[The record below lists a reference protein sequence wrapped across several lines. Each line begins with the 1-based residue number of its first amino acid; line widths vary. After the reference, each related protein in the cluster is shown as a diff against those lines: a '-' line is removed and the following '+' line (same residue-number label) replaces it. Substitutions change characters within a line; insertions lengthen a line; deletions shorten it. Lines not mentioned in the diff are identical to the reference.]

1 MKSVRSVNPSRVVR
15 AVIERHLERFDCAVR
30 EATTADEALIA
41 VHEEAPDLMLI
52 EAGAHAVATRRND
65 PAYDA
70 VAVVLLTT
78 EHPASARHESDA
90 NVVATLQKPF
100 EQSGFDRAV
109 RSVLGTPLVATG
121 RGASPRV
128 RGAQIGGAR

>member
-1 MKSVRSVNPSRVVR
+1 MKSVLSVEPSRVVR

-30 EATTADEALIA
+30 EATTADEALAA
-41 VHEEAPDLMLI
+41 VQEEPPDLVLI
-52 EAGAHAVATRRND
+52 EAGAHAVAARRND
-65 PAYDA
+65 PAYGA

-109 RSVLGTPLVATG
+109 RSVLGTPAERRSQAHDERR
-121 RGASPRV
+121 RGARLGH
-128 RGAQIGGAR
+128 R